1 MEGRLP
7 LWMQEKDGGVLFRVQ
22 IQPRASKSE
31 AAGLL
36 GDALKLRLTAPPVE
50 GAANRACVEFFA
62 KALGLPKSNL
72 AITSGQ
78 SSRKKTL
85 LANPSG
91 KTGIEDLKTA
101 LALLAQGGK

>member
-1 MEGRLP
+1 MR
-7 LWMQEKDGGVLFRVQ
+7 EKDGGVLFRVQ
-22 IQPRASKSE
+22 IQPRASRNE

-72 AITSGQ
+72 SITAGQ

-85 LANPSG
+85 LALPGG
-91 KTGIEDLKTA
+91 KTRVEDLKAA
-101 LALLAQGGK
+101 LDRLAQGP